1 MSVDI
6 DNLKTQ
12 DPMELTENYQLI
24 REENYPFFH
33 DSRTRDEMIID
44 EAEYHLRRLKYVDAD
59 YYDYQKRKYQIPLKL
74 LANCTYKVTEN
85 VEEIRAI
92 LKDKYEMTE
101 EHVIVDSDPE
111 PDSESDY

>member
-1 MSVDI
+1 
-6 DNLKTQ
+6 
-12 DPMELTENYQLI
+12 
-24 REENYPFFH
+24 
-33 DSRTRDEMIID
+33 
-44 EAEYHLRRLKYVDAD
+44 
-59 YYDYQKRKYQIPLKL
+59 

-101 EHVIVDSDPE
+101 EHVIMDSDPE